1 MYETDTNPNPEIL
14 QRLPASLSESLD
26 ALQKD
31 DFLKEFISEKLL
43 TAIKAI
49 RKVCIRC
56 RYVLPLCC
64 C

>member
-1 MYETDTNPNPEIL
+1 MYETDTNPNPETL

-26 ALQKD
+26 ALHKD

-49 RKVCIRC
+49 RKVCIPCHYRK
-56 RYVLPLCC
+56 VSH
-64 C
+64 

>member
-26 ALQKD
+26 ALHKDD
-31 DFLKEFISEKLL
+31 DFLKEFMSDKLL

-49 RKVCIRC
+49 RKVRIR
-56 RYVLPLCC
+56 RRSF
-64 C
+64 

>member
-1 MYETDTNPNPEIL
+1 MYETDTNPNPETL

-26 ALQKD
+26 ALHKD

-49 RKVCIRC
+49 RKVC
-56 RYVLPLCC
+56 LKQS
-64 C
+64 